1 MKNKYSIKSEIFI
14 FTILIS
20 GIGMILVT
28 AYAAW
33 SIGWIADKNSV
44 QSIGEVVRIAEEKA
58 SWEMKSYS
66 NIAVGL
72 GLNEDIYGDTTDEV
86 KKEVLTNQAAQYGLQ
101 RCNYIDANGT
111 GIDGND
117 YSDRAYYK
125 AAMDGRTMISE
136 PLVSKITGQLTI
148 IVAAPVWKD
157 GVANGTPIGC
167 AYVVPNE
174 EFLNDV
180 VRSIKFGETGFS
192 FILDRNSNLIADEDI
207 DHVKQGMNYLEE
219 SGDMPKL
226 IETMAGGETGSGQ
239 FELFGEEMYVGYG
252 TIPNSSDWRIVVC
265 GLRSEQQRLAK
276 STNIFLAGV
285 TVIILVAA
293 GILSIKLGKRL
304 GDPIKK
310 CSDRLDMLAK
320 GDLHSPVEKINSK
333 DETGLLNDSTVTVA
347 ESLNNI
353 IADMGR
359 VLHELSEGNLAVDTK
374 AGKQLYIGDYQ
385 KLHKSIESIGAKL
398 KEALNR
404 INDSSDQVSAG
415 ASQVATAAQA
425 LSQGATEQASEID
438 MLAQRIRDISGQLNA
453 NTESCGEARNIVR
466 KTADSVNTTNENM
479 KQLSAAMNNI
489 NETSQ
494 QIGNIIK
501 TIEDIAF
508 QTNILALNA
517 AVEAARAGEAGKG
530 FAVVADEVRNLAS
543 KSAEAAGG
551 TGELIEKTVAA
562 VRKGSEITLATAES
576 MAGVAELTH
585 NVESIVVDI
594 ADATESQTSVV
605 DEISSSIEQISRVV
619 QTNSATAEESAASA
633 EELSSQ
639 ASILSGLVAEFK
651 V

>member
-44 QSIGEVVRIAEEKA
+44 RNIGEIAQIAEEKA

-72 GLNEDIYGDTTDEV
+72 GLSEDIYGDTTDEV
-86 KKEVLTNQAAQYGLQ
+86 KKEVLTNQAVQYGLQ

-117 YSDRAYYK
+117 YSDRAYFK
-125 AAMDGRTMISE
+125 AAMQGKTMISE
-136 PLVSKITGQLTI
+136 PLVSKITGQITI

-192 FILDRNSNLIADEDI
+192 FILDRNSNLIADKDI
-207 DHVKQGMNYLEE
+207 EHVKQGMNYLEE

-239 FELFGEEMYVGYG
+239 FKLFGEEMYVGYG

-285 TVIILVAA
+285 TVIILIAA

-310 CSDRLDMLAK
+310 CSDRLDLLAK
-320 GDLHSPVEKINSK
+320 GDLHSPVEKIDSK
-333 DETGLLNDSTVTVA
+333 DETGLLNDSTVTVT

-359 VLHELSEGNLAVDTK
+359 VLHELSEGNLAVDTN
-374 AGKQLYIGDYQ
+374 AGRQLYIGDYQ
-385 KLHKSIESIGAKL
+385 ELHKSIESIGAKL

-453 NTESCGEARNIVR
+453 NTKSCGEARNIVR

>member
-33 SIGWIADKNSV
+33 SIGWIADKNTV
-44 QSIGEVVRIAEEKA
+44 RNIGEIAQIAEEKA

-72 GLNEDIYGDTTDEV
+72 GLSEDIYGDTTDEV
-86 KKEVLTNQAAQYGLQ
+86 KKEVLTNQAVQYGLQ

-117 YSDRAYYK
+117 YSDRAYFK
-125 AAMDGRTMISE
+125 AAMQGKTMISE
-136 PLVSKITGQLTI
+136 PLVSKITGQITI

-192 FILDRNSNLIADEDI
+192 FILDRNSNLIADKDI
-207 DHVKQGMNYLEE
+207 EHVKQGMNYLEE

-226 IETMAGGETGSGQ
+226 IETMASGETGSGQ
-239 FELFGEEMYVGYG
+239 FKLFGEEMYVGYG

-285 TVIILVAA
+285 TVIILIAA

-304 GDPIKK
+304 GDPIRK
-310 CSDRLDMLAK
+310 CSDRLDLLAK
-320 GDLHSPVEKINSK
+320 GDLHSPVEKIDSK
-333 DETGLLNDSTVTVA
+333 DETGLLNDSTVTVT

-359 VLHELSEGNLAVDTK
+359 VLHELSEGNLTVDTN
-374 AGKQLYIGDYQ
+374 AGRQLYIGDYQ

-453 NTESCGEARNIVR
+453 NTKSCGEARNIVR

-605 DEISSSIEQISRVV
+605 DEISSSVEQISRVV

>member
-44 QSIGEVVRIAEEKA
+44 QSIGEVVQIAEEKA

-72 GLNEDIYGDTTDEV
+72 GLNEDIYGNTSDDV
-86 KKEVLTNQAAQYGLQ
+86 KNEVLSDYAAQYGLQ

-117 YSDRAYYK
+117 YSDRAYFK
-125 AAMDGRTMISE
+125 AAMQGRTMISE
-136 PLVSKITGQLTI
+136 PLISKKTGKLTI
-148 IVAAPVWKD
+148 IVAAPIWQD
-157 GVANGTPIGC
+157 GVADSTPIGC
-167 AYVVPNE
+167 AYVVPDE

-192 FILDRNSNLIADEDI
+192 FILDSNSNLIADEDI
-207 DHVKQGMNYLEE
+207 EHVKQGLNYLEE

-252 TIPNSSDWRIVVC
+252 TIPDSSDWRIVVC

-276 STNIFLAGV
+276 STNIFLLGV
-285 TVIILVAA
+285 TVVILIVA

-304 GDPIKK
+304 GDPIRK
-310 CSDRLDMLAK
+310 CSDRLDLLAK
-320 GDLHSPVEKINSK
+320 GDLHSPVEKIESK

-347 ESLNNI
+347 ENLNNI

-359 VLHELSEGNLAVDTK
+359 VLEELSEGNLAVDTK

-453 NTESCGEARNIVR
+453 NTKSCGEARNIVR

-551 TGELIEKTVAA
+551 TGDLIEKTVAA

-605 DEISSSIEQISRVV
+605 DEISSSVEQISRVV

>member
-1 MKNKYSIKSEIFI
+1 M
-14 FTILIS
+14 
-20 GIGMILVT
+20 
-28 AYAAW
+28 
-33 SIGWIADKNSV
+33 
-44 QSIGEVVRIAEEKA
+44 
-58 SWEMKSYS
+58 
-66 NIAVGL
+66 
-72 GLNEDIYGDTTDEV
+72 
-86 KKEVLTNQAAQYGLQ
+86 LTNQAVQYGLQ

-117 YSDRAYYK
+117 YSDRAYFK
-125 AAMDGRTMISE
+125 AAMQGKTMISE
-136 PLVSKITGQLTI
+136 PLVSKITGQITI

-192 FILDRNSNLIADEDI
+192 FILDRNSNLIADKDI
-207 DHVKQGMNYLEE
+207 EHVKQGMNYLEE

-226 IETMAGGETGSGQ
+226 IETMASGETGSGQ
-239 FELFGEEMYVGYG
+239 FKLFGEEMYVGYG

-285 TVIILVAA
+285 TVIILIAA

-304 GDPIKK
+304 GDPIRK
-310 CSDRLDMLAK
+310 CSDRLDLLAK
-320 GDLHSPVEKINSK
+320 GDLHSPVEKIDSK
-333 DETGLLNDSTVTVA
+333 DETGLLNDSTVTVT

-359 VLHELSEGNLAVDTK
+359 VLHELSEGNLAVDTN
-374 AGKQLYIGDYQ
+374 AGRQLYIGDYQ

-453 NTESCGEARNIVR
+453 NTKSCGEARNIVR